1 MNAAFKPRLVGSLMV
16 VMLEFS
22 TQTTGYRLSY
32 LELSNV
38 GITIVGSDLAK
49 LFCVVIHDQ
58 EDGED
63 FGKLISVEILNDFL
77 EMFPP
82 EKYIAGGSH
91 NLTAFRDFHF
101 RIATIVRR
109 SAQPILE
116 TLNATPGISLTIMVE
131 ADSVT
136 HATSSVDELGVT
148 ANLQALLGISKE
160 VLSKFGD
167 SMESIT
173 LEAAPTRSSRLIIR
187 RIRNA
192 TLIVQSSRR
201 YKLSMF
207 KPKLE
212 RAVALLHRVALL
224 NEQICKR

>member
-1 MNAAFKPRLVGSLMV
+1 MQYPSPFGWLLMV
-16 VMLEFS
+16 AILNFPPKRQAIVYRTSNSQCRHYDSWKRFS
-22 TQTTGYRLSY
+22 
-32 LELSNV
+32 E
-38 GITIVGSDLAK
+38 K

-160 VLSKFGD
+160 VLSKFDD

-173 LEAAPTRSSRLIIR
+173 LKRRQRDHRGLSSVEYATRRSLFRVQGDTSCQCSS
-187 RIRNA
+187 
-192 TLIVQSSRR
+192 QS
-201 YKLSMF
+201 
-207 KPKLE
+207 
-212 RAVALLHRVALL
+212 
-224 NEQICKR
+224 